1 MDTIYRVILMLNS
14 YGKYED
20 ARNAS
25 WNVLINRKI
34 TSLPVSVVKI
44 CRDEQITLAKN
55 STVKLLNNN
64 EFAKTI
70 LINDKWYIIYDD
82 SMSKERI
89 RFSIAHELGHIFLG
103 HQLTNGEYRR
113 TFVIDKPSEET
124 QADIFASRL
133 LAPAVVLWALD
144 IHSAEEIQKLCFIS
158 YSASKIRAERMKLLY
173 SRNKFLISQLE
184 TRVYNQF
191 KGFILK
197 YKEHNS

>member
-14 YGKYED
+14 YGRYKD

-25 WNVLINRKI
+25 WNVLISHKI

-64 EFAKTI
+64 EFAKTM
-70 LINDKWYIIYDD
+70 LISDKWYIIYDD

-133 LAPAVVLWALD
+133 LAPAVVLWTLD

>member
-1 MDTIYRVILMLNS
+1 MLNS
-14 YGKYED
+14 YGKYKD

-25 WNVLINRKI
+25 WNVLINHNI
-34 TSLPVSVVKI
+34 TSLPVSVTTI
-44 CRDEQITLAKN
+44 CNDENITLAKN
-55 STVKLLNNN
+55 NTVKLLNNN
-64 EFAKTI
+64 EFAKTM

-82 SMSKERI
+82 NMSNERI

-144 IHSAEEIQKLCFIS
+144 IHSAEEIQKLCSIS
-158 YSASKIRAERMKLLY
+158 YSSSKIRAERMKLLY
-173 SRNKFLISQLE
+173 SRNKFLTSQLE

>member
-1 MDTIYRVILMLNS
+1 MITN
-14 YGKYED
+14 YGKYKD

-25 WNVLINRKI
+25 WNVLINRNI

-64 EFAKTI
+64 EFAKTM

-82 SMSKERI
+82 SMSKEKI
-89 RFSIAHELGHIFLG
+89 RFSVAHELGHIYLG
-103 HQLTNGEYRR
+103 HSLTNGEYNR
-113 TFVIDKPSEET
+113 TFDVVKPEEET

-144 IHSAEEIQKLCFIS
+144 IHSAEQIQQLCSIS

-173 SRNKFLISQLE
+173 NRNKFLTSSLE
-184 TRVYNQF
+184 IQVYKQF
-191 KGFILK
+191 KNFIAKKKL
-197 YKEHNS
+197 EL

>member
-1 MDTIYRVILMLNS
+1 MLNS
-14 YGKYED
+14 YGKYKD

-25 WNVLINRKI
+25 WNVLINHKI
-34 TSLPVSVVKI
+34 TSLPVSVTTI
-44 CRDEQITLAKN
+44 CNDENITLAKN
-55 STVKLLNNN
+55 NTVKLLNNN
-64 EFAKTI
+64 EFAKTM

-82 SMSKERI
+82 NMSKERI

-103 HQLTNGEYRR
+103 HQLTNDEYRR

-144 IHSAEEIQKLCFIS
+144 IHSAEQIQKFCFIS

-173 SRNKFLISQLE
+173 SRNKFLTSQLE